1 MVGLCE
7 SNKISRTA
15 QEIRSIIIIS
25 IFKQTYFTM
34 SASSTSIA
42 SFSRAKRTCHAKKFL
57 QSKLLAKKRNNGNK
71 EEGNEI
77 REIQMSNFKIPT
89 TIES

>member
-42 SFSRAKRTCHAKKFL
+42 SFSRAKRTCYAKKFQ
-57 QSKLLAKKRNNGNK
+57 QSKLLTKKRNNGNK

>member
-42 SFSRAKRTCHAKKFL
+42 NFSNLKRTCHAKKVP
-57 QSKLLAKKRNNGNK
+57 AIEVVN
-71 EEGNEI
+71 EEEKQWEQGG
-77 REIQMSNFKIPT
+77 RE
-89 TIES
+89 